1 MSPYVQIDNK
11 EKDILILGKGPTQEI
26 DDTRLS
32 TEAINLKF
40 CLRLHYNGSNIFF
53 YFLMLQIYINSKQKI
68 LK

>member
-11 EKDILILGKGPTQEI
+11 EKDILIFGKGPTQGI

-32 TEAINLKF
+32 AEAINLKF

-53 YFLMLQIYINSKQKI
+53 YLLMLQIYINSKQKI